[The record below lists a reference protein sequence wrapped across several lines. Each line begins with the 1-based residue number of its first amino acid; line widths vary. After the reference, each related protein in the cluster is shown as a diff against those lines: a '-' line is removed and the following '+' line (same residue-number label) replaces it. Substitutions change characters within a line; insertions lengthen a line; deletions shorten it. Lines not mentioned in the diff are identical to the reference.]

1 MQGVT
6 RERKIISTAGDD
18 LDLSCK
24 GGRGQLKQVPAKIL
38 LCFLGGILGLG
49 LLLMSSAQAAKPA
62 KPAQATKAAKG
73 TKGKYGKLNV
83 EGALK
88 SELNGL
94 LQSASGL
101 HLACV
106 AQSDKRINENIR
118 QVLTSI
124 KSTAKKTS
132 LAKDQKPHLTR
143 MLDKSRQHLEAS
155 LSRSGDARRESLKE
169 AFNDLVQIARFY
181 KLDQYQ
187 IFFCPS
193 DKVVWLQKGFQPR
206 NPINPKKFGACGK
219 LVR

>member
-1 MQGVT
+1 MN
-6 RERKIISTAGDD
+6 
-18 LDLSCK
+18 
-24 GGRGQLKQVPAKIL
+24 QVPLKLFRLFAGIL
-38 LCFLGGILGLG
+38 LGAS
-49 LLLMSSAQAAKPA
+49 LLLLPQA
-62 KPAQATKAAKG
+62 KAA
-73 TKGKYGKLNV
+73 KGKYGKLNI

-88 SELNGL
+88 TELNGI
-94 LQSASGL
+94 LQSTSSL

-118 QVLTSI
+118 LVLGSI
-124 KSTAKKTS
+124 KRTSKKTS

-143 MLDKSRQHLEAS
+143 MLEKARQHLEAS

-169 AFNDLVQIARFY
+169 AFNDLVQIARLY

-206 NPINPKKFGACGK
+206 NPVNPKKFGSCGK